1 MMVKEPQI
9 SLLGTRALL
18 FEAPGETS
26 LTTQRR
32 IWSLAREVD
41 TWPEVSEAVPG
52 VNNLLVSFSVPPRS
66 LAPLETRLHSAWD
79 AATPMILQGRTI
91 ELPVVYGGEGGPHMA
106 DVVAHTGLCAHEI
119 AEIHAS
125 PLYPFTRS
133 EAIQATAILAGW
145 THASPHP
152 AGRCRC

>member
-66 LAPLETRLHSAWD
+66 LAPLGTGDPLTALVLRL
-79 AATPMILQGRTI
+79 GRGDTND
-91 ELPVVYGGEGGPHMA
+91 PTG
-106 DVVAHTGLCAHEI
+106 AHD
-119 AEIHAS
+119 
-125 PLYPFTRS
+125 
-133 EAIQATAILAGW
+133 
-145 THASPHP
+145 
-152 AGRCRC
+152 

>member
-52 VNNLLVSFSVPPRS
+52 AVACAARDTSALRLGRS
-66 LAPLETRLHSAWD
+66 DTNDPT
-79 AATPMILQGRTI
+79 G
-91 ELPVVYGGEGGPHMA
+91 
-106 DVVAHTGLCAHEI
+106 AHD
-119 AEIHAS
+119 
-125 PLYPFTRS
+125 
-133 EAIQATAILAGW
+133 
-145 THASPHP
+145 
-152 AGRCRC
+152 